1 MKEHTMTH
9 QQLKSLSRLASE
21 AAASLIPL
29 AADPRGRDS
38 HGGDLMAQRGRIV
51 ARALATLERAGD
63 LARQYR
69 RQAQEEQQTENRFP
83 I

>member
-1 MKEHTMTH
+1 MTH
-9 QQLKSLSRLASE
+9 QQLKTLSRLASE

-38 HGGDLMAQRGRIV
+38 HGGNLLAQRDRIV
-51 ARALATLERAGD
+51 ARAFDKLEQAGD

-69 RQAQEEQQTENRFP
+69 LQTKEDR
-83 I
+83 